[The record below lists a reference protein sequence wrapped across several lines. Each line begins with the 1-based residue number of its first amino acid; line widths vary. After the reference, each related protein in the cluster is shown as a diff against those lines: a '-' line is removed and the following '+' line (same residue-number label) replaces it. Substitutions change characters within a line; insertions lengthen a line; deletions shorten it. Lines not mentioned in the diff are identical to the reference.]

1 MSILNPGP
9 LGLES
14 NALPSELPC
23 FGFSLCLVISLSL
36 SLSISLSLSLS
47 LLVCFILLSVCLF
60 VYEWLSFSISV
71 CLSIFA
77 LNRIRRLLLM
87 MYASAIMAVE
97 ILRINL
103 ETKIHLS
110 LIILRKFRKEFEKNN
125 FTKINYST
133 SA

>member
-1 MSILNPGP
+1 MVVFFN
-9 LGLES
+9 
-14 NALPSELPC
+14 
-23 FGFSLCLVISLSL
+23 
-36 SLSISLSLSLS
+36 
-47 LLVCFILLSVCLF
+47 
-60 VYEWLSFSISV
+60 V
-71 CLSIFA
+71 CLSIFG
-77 LNRIRRLLLM
+77 LNRIRRLFLM